1 MERAHLYLWLT
12 TIIIRSVA
20 YGKKITEVDHKRVVD
35 HVKPVFNDTFL
46 MTHGKKYSEYV
57 CLVTR
62 AYSDYLIKIEKPIA
76 GIAQIMKAIKHCRE
90 SEEEVSALHNN
101 FAMLCLKAKCFQ
113 HSKMIIDHPITA
125 VMKGTLPIEIMTY
138 NYYRGLLNTGLQK
151 FPQAIECFRKVLSQP
166 TNLCHAVHIEAYYK
180 VSILNLIVKGET
192 FDLKAG
198 NVSSTV

>member
-101 FAMLCLKAKCFQ
+101 FAMLCIKAK
-113 HSKMIIDHPITA
+113 
-125 VMKGTLPIEIMTY
+125 
-138 NYYRGLLNTGLQK
+138 
-151 FPQAIECFRKVLSQP
+151 
-166 TNLCHAVHIEAYYK
+166 
-180 VSILNLIVKGET
+180 
-192 FDLKAG
+192 
-198 NVSSTV
+198 